1 MQGRIQGEVHPARD
15 PPKIGKNMIFLRK
28 IVIFHTKYPK
38 YFRASLRSARFFK
51 CAPLTWNPGSAPVMY
66 LCARGQRS
74 CICVLGVSILS
85 LSTIFILDFGNLQEV
100 WYFTFVL
107 LDYMQC
113 YPVLCVMFCRSL
125 FVLLSFFLLAIVLS
139 GIHRFKDSDYPFGIF
154 KLFFKLIFYLWGT
167 EYKEFVDIYISLLH
181 SNSSNSV

>member
-1 MQGRIQGEVHPARD
+1 MQGRIQGEAHPARV
-15 PPKIGKNMIFLRK
+15 PLKLEKIWFFCVKSWFFTRNTPNIFL
-28 IVIFHTKYPK
+28 
-38 YFRASLRSARFFK
+38 SAP
-51 CAPLTWNPGSAPVMY
+51 PLTWNPGSAPVMY

-167 EYKEFVDIYISLLH
+167 EYKEFVDIYSSLIH